1 MNELTISLDSR
12 LSQPL
17 YEQIY
22 EHLKKEIQSGGLP
35 CEERLPSTRMLS
47 KHLDVS
53 RSTVTLAY
61 EQLLSEGYIENKP
74 NRGFFV
80 SDIKGLYQISGSV
93 LSDSGEVTREKAV
106 YQYDFSPSGVDLE
119 KFPHNIW
126 RKLSKNLL
134 LDNSQ
139 ELFRLGDPKGE
150 RKLRETIAS
159 YLHQARGVRCRPEQ
173 IVIGAGN
180 DYLLMLLHTLLGEK
194 RVYAFERYT
203 YKKAA
208 DIVEVLGNTVKVT
221 EMDESGMKVDALK
234 ETGASVAYV
243 MPSHQYPL
251 GIVMPVKR
259 RLQLLS
265 WAMEKEGRYIIED
278 DYDSEFRY
286 KGKPIPAL
294 QGYDTSEKVIY
305 IGTFSK
311 SIAPAIRISF
321 LVLPIPLL
329 EMYEKRG
336 RLFSTT
342 VPRMDQQ
349 ILMEFIQGGYYERH
363 LNRMRSVYRTRHDML
378 LESLRPFQNAFRIR
392 GEHAGTH
399 ILLELT
405 NGKTETEAIDE
416 AKKESIRICGLS
428 SYELGKK
435 HPSVTL
441 ILGYVNIMEKE
452 IPDAAR
458 KLGTLLSEKGSKLN
472 HT

>member
-1 MNELTISLDSR
+1 MNELTISLDSH

-22 EHLKKEIQSGGLP
+22 EYLKNEIQSGGLP
-35 CEERLPSTRMLS
+35 CQERLPSTRMLS

-61 EQLLSEGYIENKP
+61 EQLLSEGYIENQP
-74 NRGFFV
+74 SRGYFV
-80 SDIKGLYQISGSV
+80 SDVEGLYQISRTSQ
-93 LSDSGEVTREKAV
+93 SSSGTAPEEGPV
-106 YQYDFSPSGVDLE
+106 YQYDFSPSGVDLD

-126 RKLSKNLL
+126 RRLSKNLL

-139 ELFRLGDPKGE
+139 ELFRLGDAKGE
-150 RKLRETIAS
+150 RGLRETIAS
-159 YLHQARGVRCRPEQ
+159 YLHQARGVSCSPDQ

-203 YKKAA
+203 YKKAS
-208 DIVEVLGNTVKVT
+208 DIVKVLGNTVEVT
-221 EMDESGMKVDALK
+221 GMDESGMKVDALK
-234 ETGASVAYV
+234 KNGASVAYV

-259 RLQLLS
+259 RLQLLA
-265 WAMEKEGRYIIED
+265 WAQQEEGRYIIED

-294 QGYDTSEKVIY
+294 QGYDTSGKVIY

-321 LVLPIPLL
+321 LVLPEPLL
-329 EMYEKRG
+329 EVYEKRG

-349 ILMEFIQGGYYERH
+349 ILTEFIQGGFYERH

-378 LESLRPFQNAFRIR
+378 LEGLRPFQKAFKIR

-405 NGKTETEAIDE
+405 NGMTEKEAIE
-416 AKKESIRICGLS
+416 AAKKEAIRIYGLS
-428 SYELGKK
+428 SYELGEK

-441 ILGYVNIMEKE
+441 ILGYVNIREKE
-452 IPDAAR
+452 IPDAA
-458 KLGTLLSEKGSKLN
+458 KLIGKLLLRE
-472 HT
+472 